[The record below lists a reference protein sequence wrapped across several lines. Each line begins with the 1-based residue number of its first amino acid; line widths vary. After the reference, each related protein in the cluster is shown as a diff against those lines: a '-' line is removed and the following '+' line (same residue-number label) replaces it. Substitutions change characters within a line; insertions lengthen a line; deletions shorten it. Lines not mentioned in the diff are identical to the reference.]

1 MPGLILTLLGGF
13 QARLEP
19 GGACRLP
26 TRKAQALLAYLALPS
41 GHAHPRDKLASLL
54 WGGVSQESARAS
66 LRQALFAL
74 RTVLRPVEPPAIVQS
89 ADTLALDPR
98 TVEVDVAR
106 FETLVRQD
114 TPEALERAATLYQG
128 DLLAGLAVD
137 EAPFEEWLVSQR
149 ERLRELA
156 LEALARLLAHH
167 RRHGALEPAVHAA
180 IRLLALDPLQEPVH
194 RALMRLYLGLGRR
207 GAALRQYQHCV
218 DVLRRELGLDPEP
231 ETKTLYQEILRHR
244 PGSRPIAEVEH
255 AVEAMATLPGPAPWK
270 AWPQAEGP
278 LIGRDDEM
286 ARLRSALARGGRRPG
301 LAVLGEAG
309 VGKTRVISALA
320 AEAETAGMRVLLGRS
335 HESEQVLPFAP
346 WVDALRPARGDLTGL
361 APHWRAELA
370 RLIPEVAGPDAAPG
384 AAVADSLQ
392 LFEAVLE
399 ALHHLGRQR
408 PLLLA
413 LEDLH
418 WADEMSARLL
428 AFVGRRLAAEPVVIA
443 MTAREED
450 LPDTPVLRHALEDL
464 ERQGELLV
472 VRLGPLSRPD
482 TLALVRVHARTGAEP
497 AELAGLGDR
506 AWLAGEGNPL
516 VTVEVVRAH
525 AEGGAPGHGAGLR
538 LPERVRAI
546 VLRRLERLSERARH
560 LAAMAAVIGREF
572 DFPLLQEATGAGE
585 DEVAEGIE
593 ELVRRRILKA
603 ADDGFAFS
611 HERIREVAYA
621 ELLGVRRRAM
631 HGAVAGALERTH
643 AAQLDGV
650 YDRLAYHYL
659 QADIPA
665 KAADYLA
672 RFARKATRA
681 YAHDDA
687 VRAYEE
693 ALRQVERL
701 PPLEADARRLD
712 IVPRLT
718 RSLMFLGRFEDARD
732 LLLAQHDRVEALDNP
747 SLSSQY
753 QLLLAHVYAF
763 LGDRDRAAESA
774 RLALAFA
781 DRAEDPATMGK
792 AFYVLAMEGW
802 WAGDPEQGI
811 ADGRRAIALLG
822 PTPERWWLG
831 QAHFAVAANHVLLG
845 EFDAALEAAREAAVI
860 GDAIGDPRVQ
870 TPAAWLAGTIHA
882 LRGEW
887 DEGVAAG
894 RRSLDYSPDPLNRA
908 DALGWCGLAY
918 LEKGDPAGA
927 IELLEQSV
935 EHWSRFRVRSV
946 QGGFRILL
954 GHACLMQGDADRAT
968 KLAEEGLAH
977 TRQTGYRLG
986 VGWGERLLALIAR
999 RQGRS
1004 EEARSHLE
1012 QALATFTAS
1021 HAGFEAA
1028 RTRLLLG
1035 ELYAE
1040 LGDADAAAALLDE
1053 ARQAFARLGI
1063 PKYARWA
1070 EWQAGQSRG
1079 SAAAPDTSRPER
1091 VPRWA

>member
-1 MPGLILTLLGGF
+1 MPRLTLTLLGGF

-26 TRKAQALLAYLALPS
+26 TRKAQALLAYLAVPS
-41 GHAHPRDKLASLL
+41 GQAHPRDKLASLL

-74 RTVLRPVEPPAIVQS
+74 RTVLRPVKPPAIVQS
-89 ADTLALDPR
+89 ADTLALDPAA
-98 TVEVDVAR
+98 VEVDVGT
-106 FETLVRQD
+106 FERLARQD
-114 TPEALERAATLYQG
+114 TPEALEQAAALYQG
-128 DLLAGLAVD
+128 DFLDGFAVE

-156 LEALARLLAHH
+156 LEALARLLGHH
-167 RRHGALEPAVHAA
+167 RQRGALEPAVHAA

-194 RALMRLYLGLGRR
+194 RSLMRLYLGLGRR

-218 DVLRRELGLDPEP
+218 GVLQRELGLDPEP
-231 ETKTLYQEILRHR
+231 ETKALYQEVLRHR
-244 PGSRPIAEVEH
+244 PGGRAIAEVER
-255 AVEAMATLPGPAPWK
+255 AVEPPASAAGPAPWL
-270 AWPQAEGP
+270 AWPRAEGP
-278 LIGRDDEM
+278 LIGRGEEM
-286 ARLRSALARGGRRPG
+286 ARLRAAFTRGGRRPAV
-301 LAVLGEAG
+301 AVLGEAG
-309 VGKTRVISALA
+309 VGKTRVISELA
-320 AEAETAGMRVLLGRS
+320 AEAEAAGMRVLLGRS
-335 HESEQVLPFAP
+335 YESERVLPFGP

-361 APHWRAELA
+361 GPHWRAELA
-370 RLIPEVAGPDAAPG
+370 HLIPEVGVPDAAPR
-384 AAVADSLQ
+384 AAADSLQ

-399 ALHHLGRQR
+399 ALRHLGRQR
-408 PLLLA
+408 PLFLA

-443 MTAREED
+443 MTAREEE

-464 ERQGELLV
+464 EREGALSV

-482 TLALVRVHARTGAEP
+482 TMALVRQHARAGAEP
-497 AELAGLGDR
+497 AELAGLGER

-516 VTVEVVRAH
+516 VTVEMVRAH

-546 VLRRLERLSERARH
+546 VIRRLERLSERARN

-572 DFPLLQEATGAGE
+572 EFPLLQEATGAGE
-585 DEVAEGIE
+585 VEVAEGIE
-593 ELVRRRILKA
+593 ELVRRRILQGA
-603 ADDGFAFS
+603 EEGFGFT
-611 HERIREVAYA
+611 HERVREIAYA

-631 HGAVAGALERTH
+631 HGAVAAALERTH
-643 AAQLDGV
+643 AGRLDGI
-650 YDRLAYHYL
+650 YDRLAYHYV
-659 QADIPA
+659 QADVPA

-672 RFARKATRA
+672 RFARQVTRA

-732 LLLAQHDRVEALDNP
+732 LLLAQRARVEALDNP

-753 QLLLAHVYAF
+753 QLVLAHVYAF

-802 WAGDPEQGI
+802 WAGDPERGI
-811 ADGRRAIALLG
+811 QDGRRAITLLG
-822 PTPERWWLG
+822 PTGERWWLG
-831 QAHFAVAANHVLLG
+831 QAHFAVAANYVLLG

-887 DEGVAAG
+887 DAGVAAG
-894 RRSLDYSPDPLNRA
+894 RRSLDYSPDPLNQA

-1012 QALATFTAS
+1012 QALATFTAA

-1035 ELYAE
+1035 ELHAE

-1053 ARQAFARLGI
+1053 AHRAFARLGI